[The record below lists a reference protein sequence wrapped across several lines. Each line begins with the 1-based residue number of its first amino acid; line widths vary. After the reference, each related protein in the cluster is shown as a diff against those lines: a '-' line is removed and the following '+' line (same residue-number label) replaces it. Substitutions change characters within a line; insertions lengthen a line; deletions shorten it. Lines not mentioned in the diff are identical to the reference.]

1 MFITLK
7 NICFQEIAVDEKEIF
22 PSLVRDIRKKIN
34 LSQREFGKLFDPP
47 VKQQSVASWERGLT
61 VPDRK
66 YWSKLA
72 ELLDMEVGHFYEY
85 VGTNVTSP
93 TNVLEDI
100 AVKIRSLGASE
111 LNSINELIAQ
121 QWASIEKE
129 PDSAD
134 KTHLRILK
142 KGAKTWNQWREKHP
156 EIKPNL
162 RGVDLSEID
171 CIDLS
176 YYNLASADLT
186 NIKGFAT
193 NFYQADLV
201 CANLSGANLQ
211 NANFWKADMRA
222 CNLSNA
228 DILNS
233 HLLEVN
239 LNEANLSNAVLT
251 DSNLSQAS
259 LIKAN
264 ICNANLT
271 GADLSDVNLRQAIV
285 DGAVFVN
292 CKVAGISLWDV
303 DLSHIKQ
310 SGNLDVAAVK
320 KDDIKK
326 DDLAWALF
334 CNLRRQQPKLFKTE
348 NLKKFLDEEQ
358 EVIRIASELV
368 EKFGGESPGGNSR
381 LYTKMHNFSFYK
393 IYQNLD
399 LLEITVSSEDRFGVI
414 LLLKD
419 GCIDS
424 NILPEDI
431 KNINALLEL
440 EKNNSRQ

>member
-1 MFITLK
+1 M
-7 NICFQEIAVDEKEIF
+7 DEKEIF

-162 RGVDLSEID
+162 RGVDLSEINY
-171 CIDLS
+171 IDLS
-176 YYNLASADLT
+176 QYNLASADLA

-193 NFYQADLV
+193 NFYQTNLV
-201 CANLSGANLQ
+201 NANLSGANLR
-211 NANFWKADMRA
+211 NANFYQADMRA
-222 CNLSNA
+222 CNLSGAN
-228 DILNS
+228 ILSS
-233 HLLEVN
+233 HLIQASLD
-239 LNEANLSNAVLT
+239 EANLSNAVLT
-251 DSNLSQAS
+251 DSKLSQAS

-264 ICNANLT
+264 LSNTNLT
-271 GADLSDVNLRQAIV
+271 GADLSDANLRQATV
-285 DGAVFVN
+285 EGAVFVN
-292 CKVAGISLWDV
+292 CNIAGICLWDV
-303 DLSHIKQ
+303 DLSQIKQ
-310 SGNLDVAAVK
+310 SGNLDVSTL
-320 KDDIKK
+320 DEDSIKK
-326 DDLAWALF
+326 DDVAWALF
-334 CNLRRQQPKLFKTE
+334 CNLRQQQPELFETE

-358 EVIRIASELV
+358 EMISIASELV
-368 EKFGGESPGGNSR
+368 EKYGGVSPGGNSR
-381 LYTKMHNFSFYK
+381 LYVKMRDFTSYK

-399 LLEITVSSEDRFGVI
+399 LLEVTVSDEDRFGII
-414 LLLKD
+414 LRVKN

-424 NILPEDI
+424 NIKPEDI

-440 EKNNSRQ
+440 EKNKSRQ

>member
-1 MFITLK
+1 M
-7 NICFQEIAVDEKEIF
+7 DSHEKEVF

-72 ELLDMEVGHFYEY
+72 ELLDMEVGRFYEY
-85 VGTNVTSP
+85 VGTNITSP
-93 TNVLEDI
+93 ASVLEDI
-100 AVKIRSLGASE
+100 ALKIRSLGASE

-121 QWASIEKE
+121 QWTNLEKE
-129 PDSAD
+129 PPTAD
-134 KTHLRILK
+134 KTHLRILR
-142 KGAKTWNQWREKHP
+142 KGAATWNQWREKHP

-162 RGVDLSEID
+162 RSVDLSEINY
-171 CIDLS
+171 IDLS
-176 YYNLASADLT
+176 QYNLASADLT

-193 NFYQADLV
+193 NFYQTNLV
-201 CANLSGANLQ
+201 GANLSGAKLQ

-228 DILNS
+228 AILNS
-233 HLLEVN
+233 HLIEAI

-264 ICNANLT
+264 LSNANLT
-271 GADLSDVNLRQAIV
+271 GADLSDVNLRQAMV
-285 DGAVFVN
+285 EGAVFVN
-292 CKVAGISLWDV
+292 CNVAGISLWDV
-303 DLSHIKQ
+303 DLTRIKQ
-310 SGNLDVAAVK
+310 GNLDVSALNK
-320 KDDIKK
+320 NGIKQ

-334 CNLRRQQPKLFKTE
+334 CNLRHQQPELFETE

-358 EVIRIASELV
+358 EVIRIASEIV

-381 LYTKMHNFSFYK
+381 LYIKMRENTSYK

-399 LLEITVSSEDRFGVI
+399 LLEVTVSDEDRFAVI
-414 LLLKD
+414 LRVNN

-424 NILPEDI
+424 NIKPNDI
-431 KNINALLEL
+431 KNLKALLEL
-440 EKNNSRQ
+440 EKNKSR

>member
-1 MFITLK
+1 MDKFYGAD
-7 NICFQEIAVDEKEIF
+7 FMDSHEREIF

-34 LSQREFGKLFDPP
+34 LSQREFGKLFSPP

-72 ELLDMEVGHFYEY
+72 ELLDMEVGRFYEY

-93 TNVLEDI
+93 ASVLEDI

-111 LNSINELIAQ
+111 LDSINELIAQ
-121 QWASIEKE
+121 QWANIDKE
-129 PDSAD
+129 QDLAD
-134 KTHLRILK
+134 KTHLRILR
-142 KGAKTWNQWREKHP
+142 KGAATWNQWREKHP
-156 EIKPNL
+156 LIKPNL
-162 RGVDLSEID
+162 RSVDLSEINY
-171 CIDLS
+171 IDLS
-176 YYNLASADLT
+176 QYNLASADLT

-193 NFYQADLV
+193 NFYQTNLV
-201 CANLSGANLQ
+201 GTNLSGAKLQ
-211 NANFWKADMRA
+211 NVNFYQADMRA

-228 DILNS
+228 AILNS

-264 ICNANLT
+264 LSNANLT

-285 DGAVFVN
+285 EGAVFVN
-292 CKVAGISLWDV
+292 CNVTGICLWDV
-303 DLSHIKQ
+303 DLTRIKQ
-310 SGNLDVAAVK
+310 SGNLDVSALNK
-320 KDDIKK
+320 NGIKQ

-334 CNLRRQQPKLFKTE
+334 CNLRQQQPKMFETE

-358 EVIRIASELV
+358 EVIRIASEIV
-368 EKFGGESPGGNSR
+368 EKFGGESPGGESR
-381 LYTKMHNFSFYK
+381 LYIKMRENTSYK

-399 LLEITVSSEDRFGVI
+399 LLEVTVSDKDRFAVI
-414 LLLKD
+414 LRVNN

-424 NILPEDI
+424 NIKPKDI
-431 KNINALLEL
+431 KNIKALLEL
-440 EKNNSRQ
+440 EKNNSR

>member
-1 MFITLK
+1 M
-7 NICFQEIAVDEKEIF
+7 DSHEKEIF

-34 LSQREFGKLFDPP
+34 LSQREFGKLFSPP

-72 ELLDMEVGHFYEY
+72 ELLDMEVGRFYEY

-93 TNVLEDI
+93 ASVLEDI
-100 AVKIRSLGASE
+100 ALKIRSLGASE
-111 LNSINELIAQ
+111 LDSINELIAQ
-121 QWASIEKE
+121 QWANLEKE

-134 KTHLRILK
+134 KTHLRILR
-142 KGAKTWNQWREKHP
+142 KGAATWNQWREKHP

-162 RGVDLSEID
+162 RSVDLSEINY
-171 CIDLS
+171 IDLS
-176 YYNLASADLT
+176 QYNLASADLT

-193 NFYQADLV
+193 NFYQTNLV
-201 CANLSGANLQ
+201 GANLSGANLR
-211 NANFWKADMRA
+211 NANFCQADMRA

-228 DILNS
+228 AILNS
-233 HLLEVN
+233 HLIEAI
-239 LNEANLSNAVLT
+239 LNEANFSNAVLT

-264 ICNANLT
+264 LSNANLT
-271 GADLSDVNLRQAIV
+271 GTDLSDANLRQAIV
-285 DGAVFVN
+285 EGAVFVN
-292 CKVAGISLWDV
+292 CKVAGICLWDV
-303 DLSHIKQ
+303 DLTHIKQ
-310 SGNLDVAAVK
+310 SGNLDVSTPN

-334 CNLRRQQPKLFKTE
+334 CNLRRQQPKLFETE

-381 LYTKMHNFSFYK
+381 LYVKMRDFTSYK
-393 IYQNLD
+393 IYQALD
-399 LLEITVSSEDRFGVI
+399 LLEVTVSDEDRFAVI
-414 LLLKD
+414 LRVNN

-424 NILPEDI
+424 NIKPSDI

-440 EKNNSRQ
+440 EKKIRNNN